1 MKISIITVVLNGE
14 KTISKAMESV
24 GNQLN
29 CDIEHIVIDGGSS
42 DATLSLLEKYKDQ
55 IAILVSGPDR
65 GIYDAMNKGIRL
77 ATGDVIG
84 FLNSDDVYMSNEVVS
99 LVSRCLKEYDVDAVY
114 GDLEYFLEASPAKV
128 CRTYR
133 SDRFS
138 PNKLSMG
145 LMPAHPTLFL
155 RRQVYQIFGL
165 FDPSYRI
172 GGDFEFIARI
182 FRDEKIR
189 SHYIPK
195 VMVRMQL
202 GGVSTSGLRST
213 LLLLKEN
220 LRACKTN
227 GIPTSYFKLLT
238 RYPGKLLEFFNI

>member
-1 MKISIITVVLNGE
+1 MKISIITVVLNGQ
-14 KTISKAMESV
+14 KTIAKSIESV
-24 GNQLN
+24 KNQQN
-29 CDIEHIVIDGGSS
+29 CEIEHIVVDGKSS
-42 DATLSLLEKYKDQ
+42 DATLSILDKYKDQ
-55 IAILVSGPDR
+55 IATLISEPDD

-84 FLNSDDVYMSNEVVS
+84 FLNSDDFYMGNEVLS
-99 LVSRCLKEYDVDAVY
+99 LVSECLQDRNIDAVY
-114 GDLEYFLEASPAKV
+114 GDLEYFLEDSPAKV
-128 CRTYR
+128 WRTYR
-133 SDRFS
+133 SSRFS

-155 RRQVYQIFGL
+155 RRNVYEKYGL
-165 FDPSYRI
+165 FDSSYRI

-182 FRDEKIR
+182 FRGGKIR

-195 VMVRMQL
+195 VLVRMQL

-220 LRACKTN
+220 LRACKTY

-238 RYPGKLLEFFNI
+238 RYPGKLMEFF

>member
-1 MKISIITVVLNGE
+1 MKISIITVVLNGD

-24 GNQLN
+24 GNQVN
-29 CDIEHIVIDGGSS
+29 CDIEHIVVDGGSS

-65 GIYDAMNKGIRL
+65 GIYDAMNKGICL

-84 FLNSDDVYMSNEVVS
+84 FLNSDDVYMDNEVVS
-99 LVSRCLKEYDVDAVY
+99 LALKYLKDHNVDAVY
-114 GDLEYFLEASPAKV
+114 GDLEYFLEDAPAKV

-133 SDRFS
+133 SGRFS
-138 PNKLSMG
+138 PNKLSIG

-155 RRQVYQIFGL
+155 RRQVYQKYGL

-202 GGVSTSGLRST
+202 GGISTSGLRST

-220 LRACKTN
+220 LRACRAN
-227 GIPTSYFKLLT
+227 DIPTSYLKLLT
-238 RYPGKLLEFFNI
+238 RYPGKLLEFF